1 MVRFES
7 ETGCDFAFL
16 SSKQLVVAK
25 SAGEPELIA
34 HNKVGDLKEC
44 VREMLEEFFF
54 LQAKVPMLVDNT

>member
-1 MVRFES
+1 VVRFES

-44 VREMLEEFFF
+44 VREMLE
-54 LQAKVPMLVDNT
+54 